1 MKPRFRR
8 LLGAALLV
16 AVLPPVQATPVE
28 CGSDLELRFHDTE
41 FDQVWQ
47 ATVGA
52 AEAEFTSV
60 AKSYEEGTIDAAFS
74 RSSTA
79 GGDTEGVWI
88 CLLHS
93 DVAPGR
99 ILVRISQ
106 PGVPA
111 VQMVGP
117 NPAERVAARIRAAMS
132 KPAPGSTA
140 DRKTPEYL
148 PGPPR

>member
-1 MKPRFRR
+1 MIRAFRR
-8 LLGAALLV
+8 LLGAALLA
-16 AVLPPVQATPVE
+16 AVVPSLQAEE
-28 CGSDLELRFHDTE
+28 CGADLELRFHDTG
-41 FDQVWQ
+41 FDHVWR
-47 ATVGA
+47 AAVDA

-60 AKSYEEGTIDAAFS
+60 RQSYEEGTIDAAFS
-74 RSSTA
+74 RTSTVGA
-79 GGDTEGVWI
+79 DTEGVWI
-88 CLLHS
+88 CVLHS
-93 DVAPGR
+93 AIEEGR

-117 NPAERVAARIRAAMS
+117 NPGERVAARIRTAMR
-132 KPAPGSTA
+132 KPGSASA